1 MSLLTN
7 QTAINTGS
15 TFFSGE
21 TSFVTAGATTSPYVQ
36 VTNIV
41 QSNSANNVPV
51 LTIANS
57 LYPDVGKTYLA
68 TASGYFDPQWASG
81 PDGGAVQVNLYY
93 QVGSNVLYTA
103 RQANNYDSNTA
114 VRGVNRYS
122 LPLVFQHSDDTGL
135 LRLGIVNNSGTVTTA
150 STFQLDTLSVTEL
163 SSRPAPI
170 LSNAVSNVY
179 TP

>member
-1 MSLLTN
+1 MSLLAN

-15 TFFSGE
+15 SFFAGE
-21 TSFVTAGATTSPYVQ
+21 TCFVSAGATTSPYVQ

-41 QSNSANNVPV
+41 LSNSANTAPV

-68 TASGYFDPQWASG
+68 TASGYFDPAWASG

-103 RQANNYDSNTA
+103 RQGNNYDSNTA
-114 VRGVNRYS
+114 TRGVNRYA
-122 LPLVFQHSDDTGL
+122 LPLVFQHSDATGVL
-135 LRLGIVNNSGTVTTA
+135 LLGVVNGSGTTTTA
-150 STFQLDTLSVTEL
+150 SIFQLDTCSVTEL
-163 SSRPAPI
+163 SARPAPI

>member
-1 MSLLTN
+1 MSLLPN
-7 QTAINTGS
+7 QVAVSPGYS
-15 TFFSGE
+15 FFSGE
-21 TSFVTAGATTSPYVQ
+21 TSFVSQGATTSPYVQ

-41 QSNSANNVPV
+41 QSNSANTIPV

-68 TASGYFDPQWASG
+68 TASGYFDPTWATG
-81 PDGGAVQVNLYY
+81 PAGGAVEVNLYY
-93 QVGSNVLYTA
+93 QVGADKLYTA

-122 LPLVFQHSDDTGL
+122 LPLVFQHSDATGVL
-135 LRLGIVNNSGTVTTA
+135 LLGIVNTSGTVTTA
-150 STFQLDTLSVTEL
+150 STFQLDNCSVTEL
-163 SSRPAPI
+163 SSSSAYI
-170 LSNAVSNVY
+170 GSNAVSNVY